1 MKPLSELTLAE
12 LWQLFPIELVP
23 HNPAWA
29 RWYAEAAAE
38 LTALLGDGIVRLSH
52 IGSTAVPGL
61 EAKPIV
67 DILLEVDPTRDQDVL
82 TNQLVGAGW
91 LVMNRQDNPIWRI
104 DLNRGYTPQ
113 GYAERVLHLHVVPPG
128 DHDELRFR
136 DWLLEHPETCT
147 AYQVLKRDLAG
158 RFRHNR
164 DAYTQAKTT
173 FIESVVA
180 KARRPSQ
187 GAVSGLSEGHLV

>member
-29 RWYAEAAAE
+29 RWYVEAAAE
-38 LTALLGDGIVRLSH
+38 LNALLGDGIVRLCH

-67 DILLEVDPTRDQDVL
+67 DLLLEVEPASDQTAL
-82 TNQLVGAGW
+82 LEALAGAGW
-91 LVMNRQDNPIWRI
+91 LVMNRQAGSNWRI

-113 GYAERVLHLHVVPPG
+113 GLAERVFHLHVVPPG
-128 DHDELRFR
+128 DHAELYFR
-136 DWLLEHPETCT
+136 DWLLDHPETCA
-147 AYQVLKRDLAG
+147 AYQALKRDLAL
-158 RFRHNR
+158 RFRHDR
-164 DAYTQAKTT
+164 DAYTQAKTAL
-173 FIESVVA
+173 IEAAVA
-180 KARRPSQ
+180 EARRALPGRYAQ
-187 GAVSGLSEGHLV
+187 PAEG